1 MKAQPLMMKIKFI
14 PMTQKQVDVAQVL
27 MNEQS
32 KNARFISEMVMNQAQ
47 NYLQFSNC
55 QEINKKSA

>member
-1 MKAQPLMMKIKFI
+1 MKAQPLMMKSKFI